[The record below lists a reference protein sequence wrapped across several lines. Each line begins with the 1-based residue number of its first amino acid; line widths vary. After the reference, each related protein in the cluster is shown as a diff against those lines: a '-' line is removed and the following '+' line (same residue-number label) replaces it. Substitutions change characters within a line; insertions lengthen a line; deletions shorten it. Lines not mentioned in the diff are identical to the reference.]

1 MKTAH
6 ILLLDNYADWEV
18 AYISSTINMNEE

>member
-18 AYISSTINMNEE
+18 AYISSTIN